1 MSNPVILIADD
12 DEHVLELLSLY
23 LGREGFA
30 LLTARRGDEALQVAQ
45 THEPDLIILDIMM
58 PGMDGWEVCREL
70 RKQSQIPIIMLS
82 ARDEDLDKILGLEL
96 GADDYVAKPFNPREV
111 VARVKAVLRRTI
123 VPQAETKPLVYPR
136 LSIDLDQR
144 EVRVNGDLVA
154 LTPKEMEL
162 LWVLAANP
170 GRVYSREQLLEQ
182 VWGYEYFGDTR
193 TVDTHI
199 KRLRKKL
206 GSGSQRPWEIRTVW
220 GAGYKFELQ
229 KEKAEV
235 MR

>member
-1 MSNPVILIADD
+1 MENLTILVADD

-23 LGREGFA
+23 LGREGFTV
-30 LLTARRGDEALQVAQ
+30 LLARRGDEALQLAQ
-45 THEPDLIILDIMM
+45 TDKPALIILDIMM

-70 RKQSQIPIIMLS
+70 RKQSHIPIIMLS
-82 ARDEDLDKILGLEL
+82 ARDEDMDKILGLEL

-111 VARVKAVLRRTI
+111 VARVKAVLRRTTL
-123 VPQAETKPLVYPR
+123 PKAESKPVRYPG

-144 EVRVNGDLVA
+144 EVRVDGDLVA
-154 LTPKEMEL
+154 LTPKEMEM
-162 LWVLAANP
+162 LWVLASNP

-193 TVDTHI
+193 TVDTHV

-206 GSGSQRPWEIRTVW
+206 GTSLKHPWEIKTVW
-220 GAGYKFELQ
+220 GTGYKFEVE
-229 KEKAEV
+229 KEK
-235 MR
+235 

>member
-30 LLTARRGDEALQVAQ
+30 LLTARRGDEALQAAQ
-45 THEPDLIILDIMM
+45 THKPDLIILDIMM

-111 VARVKAVLRRTI
+111 VARVKAVLRRTA

-144 EVRVNGDLVA
+144 EVRVDGNLVA

-162 LWVLAANP
+162 LWFLAANP

-206 GSGSQRPWEIRTVW
+206 GSGSRQPWEIRTVW